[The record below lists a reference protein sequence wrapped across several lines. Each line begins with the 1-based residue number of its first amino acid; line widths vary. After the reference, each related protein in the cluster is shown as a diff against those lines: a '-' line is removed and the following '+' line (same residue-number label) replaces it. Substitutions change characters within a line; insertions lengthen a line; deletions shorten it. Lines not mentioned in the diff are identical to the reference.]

1 MRQARDGIP
10 LWVNRACR
18 VLRPVA
24 LTLMLLADAT
34 LASAQ
39 PYPSRPIRIVVPLPP
54 GSNGDLMPRI
64 LGQHLSAKL
73 GQPVVIENRSGAAQ
87 NLGAEYV
94 SRTEPDGYTL
104 LATPQGPLVISPS
117 FVPNLAFDPSQFVP
131 VTIMAKLPYILVV
144 HPKVPVTTFAEFIA
158 YAKANPGKLNYGTP
172 GLGSSSHLTGEMLK
186 LASGIEMTH
195 VPYAGLAPALT
206 DLLAGHTDVMIANLD
221 SSLAQVQE
229 GKLKGLAVT
238 GEKRAPE
245 VPGLPAIAETYPE
258 VVSTSWFAVVAP
270 PRTPSEIAAKLSRA
284 FAEILREPE
293 VERKWR
299 EMTLTPVGG
308 TPEEVGAF
316 LKLETERWRK
326 VIVSGGIKRQ

>member
-1 MRQARDGIP
+1 MQVRTAAAH
-10 LWVNRACR
+10 LFALAVM
-18 VLRPVA
+18 VLAGAGV
-24 LTLMLLADAT
+24 
-34 LASAQ
+34 ASAQ
-39 PYPSRPIRIVVPLPP
+39 TYPSKPIRIVVPLPP

-64 LGQHLSAKL
+64 LGQHLSTKL

-94 SRTEPDGYTL
+94 SRAEPDGYTL

-117 FVPNLAFDPSQFVP
+117 FYPNLPFDPSQFMP
-131 VTIMAKLPYILVV
+131 ITIMAKLPYILVV
-144 HPKVPVTTFAEFIA
+144 HPKVPVETFAEFIA

-186 LASGIEMTH
+186 RAAGIQMTH
-195 VPYAGLAPALT
+195 VPYAGLAPAIT
-206 DLLAGHTDVMIANLD
+206 DLLAGHTDVMTANLD
-221 SSLAQVQE
+221 SVLAQVG
-229 GKLKGLAVT
+229 GKLRGLAVT
-238 GEKRAPE
+238 SETRARE

-270 PRTPSEIAAKLSRA
+270 PKTPPEIAGKLSQA

-293 VERKWR
+293 IERKWR

-308 TPEEVGAF
+308 TPEEVAAF
-316 LKLETERWRK
+316 LKAETARWRE

>member
-1 MRQARDGIP
+1 MTARGTLI
-10 LWVNRACR
+10 
-18 VLRPVA
+18 A
-24 LTLMLLADAT
+24 LTLCT
-34 LASAQ
+34 LAGTAPVAAQ
-39 PYPSRPIRIVVPLPP
+39 TYPSKPIRIVVPLPP

-64 LGQHLSAKL
+64 LGQRLAIKL

-94 SRTEPDGYTL
+94 SRAEPDGYTL

-117 FVPNLAFDPSQFVP
+117 FVPNLPFDPSQFVP
-131 VTIMAKLPYILVV
+131 ITIMAKLPYILVV
-144 HPKVPVTTFAEFIA
+144 HPKLPVSTFAGFIA

-186 LASGIEMTH
+186 LAAHIQMTH

-206 DLLAGHTDVMIANLD
+206 DLLAGHTDVMTANLD
-221 SSLAQVQE
+221 SVLAQVQE
-229 GKLKGLAVT
+229 GRLRGLAVT
-238 GEKRAPE
+238 SEQRAPE
-245 VPGLPAIAETYPE
+245 LPDLPAIAETYPE

-270 PRTPSEIAAKLSRA
+270 PKTPPQIADLLSRT
-284 FAEILREPE
+284 FAEILREPAIE
-293 VERKWR
+293 QKWR

-308 TPEEVGAF
+308 TPDQVGAF
-316 LKLETERWRK
+316 LKAETARWRK

>member
-1 MRQARDGIP
+1 MRVKHA
-10 LWVNRACR
+10 
-18 VLRPVA
+18 LRHNALA
-24 LTLMLLADAT
+24 LTV
-34 LASAQ
+34 LAS
-39 PYPSRPIRIVVPLPP
+39 PPPPSPKPTTPPAPSASSCPLPP

-64 LGQHLSAKL
+64 LGQHLSTKL

-94 SRTEPDGYTL
+94 SRAEPDGYTL

-117 FVPNLAFDPSQFVP
+117 FYPNLPFDPSQFVP
-131 VTIMAKLPYILVV
+131 ITIMAKLPYILVV
-144 HPKVPVTTFAEFIA
+144 HPKLPVATFAEFIA
-158 YAKANPGKLNYGTP
+158 YAKTNPGKLNYGTP

-186 LASGIEMTH
+186 LASHIEMTH
-195 VPYAGLAPALT
+195 VPYAGLAPAIT
-206 DLLAGHTDVMIANLD
+206 DLLAGHTDVMTANLD
-221 SSLAQVQE
+221 SVLAQVQE
-229 GKLKGLAVT
+229 GKLRGLAVT
-238 GEKRAPE
+238 SETRAPE
-245 VPGLPAIAETYPE
+245 LPELPAIAETYPE

-270 PRTPSEIAAKLSRA
+270 PKTPPEIAGKLSRA

-293 VERKWR
+293 VEKKWR

-316 LKLETERWRK
+316 LKAETARWRK

>member
-1 MRQARDGIP
+1 MMT
-10 LWVNRACR
+10 
-18 VLRPVA
+18 PVRGTLIA
-24 LTLMLLADAT
+24 LALMLAGTAP
-34 LASAQ
+34 AAAQ
-39 PYPSRPIRIVVPLPP
+39 TYPSKPIRIVVPLPP

-64 LGQHLSAKL
+64 LGQRLSIKL

-117 FVPNLAFDPSQFVP
+117 FGPNLPFDPSQFVP
-131 VTIMAKLPYILVV
+131 ITIMAKLPYILVV
-144 HPKVPVTTFAEFIA
+144 HPKVPVSTFAAFIA

-186 LASGIEMTH
+186 LAAGIQMTH

-206 DLLAGHTDVMIANLD
+206 DLLAGHTDVMTANLD
-221 SSLAQVQE
+221 SVLSQVEE
-229 GKLKGLAVT
+229 GRLRGLAVT
-238 GEKRAPE
+238 SEQRAPE
-245 VPGLPAIAETYPE
+245 LPNLPAIAETYPE

-270 PRTPSEIAAKLSRA
+270 PKTPPQIASLLSRT

-293 VERKWR
+293 IEQKWR

-308 TPEEVGAF
+308 TPDEVGAF
-316 LKLETERWRK
+316 LKAETARWRK

>member
-1 MRQARDGIP
+1 MPMNKART
-10 LWVNRACR
+10 
-18 VLRPVA
+18 LRLFVFA
-24 LTLMLLADAT
+24 LTLLTFALPAA
-34 LASAQ
+34 AQ
-39 PYPSRPIRIVVPLPP
+39 TYPSRPIRIVVPLPP

-64 LGQHLSAKL
+64 LAQHLSAKL

-94 SRTEPDGYTL
+94 SRAEPDGYTL

-117 FVPNLAFDPSQFVP
+117 FVPNLPFDPSRFVP

-144 HPKVPVTTFAEFIA
+144 HPKVPVATLAEFIA
-158 YAKANPGKLNYGTP
+158 YAKAHPFKLNYGTP

-186 LASGIEMTH
+186 LAAHIEMTH
-195 VPYAGLAPALT
+195 VPYAGLAPAIT

-221 SSLAQVQE
+221 STLSQVQE
-229 GKLKGLAVT
+229 GKLRGLAVT

-245 VPGLPAIAETYPE
+245 LPGLPAIAETYPE

-270 PRTPSEIAAKLSRA
+270 PKTPAEIAGLLSRR

-293 VERKWR
+293 IEKKWR

-308 TPEEVGAF
+308 TPDEVGAF
-316 LKLETERWRK
+316 LKAETERWRQ

>member
-1 MRQARDGIP
+1 MM
-10 LWVNRACR
+10 
-18 VLRPVA
+18 LRTIGAA
-24 LTLMLLADAT
+24 LLLFAIVTPAP
-34 LASAQ
+34 AQ
-39 PYPSRPIRIVVPLPP
+39 TYPSKPIRIVVPLPP
-54 GSNGDLMPRI
+54 GSNGDVIPRI

-94 SRTEPDGYTL
+94 SRAEPDGYTL

-117 FVPNLAFDPSQFVP
+117 FVPNLPFDPSQFVP

-186 LASGIEMTH
+186 LASHIEMTH

-206 DLLAGHTDVMIANLD
+206 DLLAGHTDVMTANLD
-221 SSLAQVQE
+221 SVFAQLG

-238 GEKRAPE
+238 SEKRARE
-245 VPGLPAIAETYPE
+245 LPGLPAIAETYPE

-270 PRTPSEIAAKLSRA
+270 PKTPPEIAGKLSRA
-284 FAEILREPE
+284 FAENLREQE

-299 EMTLTPVGG
+299 EMSLTPVGG

-316 LKLETERWRK
+316 LKDETARWRK
-326 VIVSGGIKRQ
+326 VIVSGGIKRP

>member
-1 MRQARDGIP
+1 MMT
-10 LWVNRACR
+10 
-18 VLRPVA
+18 PVRGTLIA
-24 LTLMLLADAT
+24 LALMLAGTAP
-34 LASAQ
+34 AAAQ
-39 PYPSRPIRIVVPLPP
+39 TYPSKPIRIVVPLPP

-64 LGQHLSAKL
+64 LGQRLSIKL

-117 FVPNLAFDPSQFVP
+117 FGPNLPFDPSQFVP
-131 VTIMAKLPYILVV
+131 ITIMAKLPYILVV
-144 HPKVPVTTFAEFIA
+144 HPKVPVSTFAAFIA

-186 LASGIEMTH
+186 LAAGIQMTH

-206 DLLAGHTDVMIANLD
+206 DLLAGHTDVMTANLD
-221 SSLAQVQE
+221 SVLSQVEE
-229 GKLKGLAVT
+229 GRLRGLAVT
-238 GEKRAPE
+238 SEQRAPE
-245 VPGLPAIAETYPE
+245 LPNLPAIAETYPE

-270 PRTPSEIAAKLSRA
+270 PKTPPQIADLLSRT

-293 VERKWR
+293 IEQKWR

-308 TPEEVGAF
+308 TPDQVGA
-316 LKLETERWRK
+316 LLRAETARWRK